1 MLTAHPHLT
10 PTLKKEYSYTAT
22 PLPGPRG
29 LLQAEICLLKLFRT
43 KTIVQVPVK
52 ILPQLHLQ

>member
-1 MLTAHPHLT
+1 LTTHPHLA
-10 PTLKKEYSYTAT
+10 PRLKKEYSYTSI
-22 PLPGPRG
+22 PLLGLRG
-29 LLQAEICLLKLFRT
+29 LLQGELCLLKLFRT